1 MNPSGHNA
9 GGTHQ
14 WLDRWED
21 HWADAASA
29 GPPGNDGRQEALRL
43 AERGSDDQAAVDGTA
58 AEPPTRRL
66 ELLSRTVER
75 AIVPRLVLASRV
87 GQLGVP
93 PGQGGGWCPSEV
105 DVEHLAGLVIAH
117 EPAYVVSFVETL
129 WNRGV
134 ALETLYLD
142 LLAPT
147 ARRLGDMW
155 CEDLCDFTQVTMGL
169 WCLHQVLHAF
179 SHAFQAEDR
188 QPQNG
193 WRILLAPAPG
203 EQHTFGLGMVA
214 EFFRRDGWQVVAG
227 MQATA
232 AELADLVRR
241 QWFSVVGLSVG
252 GEVKLEPIGQCVR
265 QVREASRNPTLGV
278 LLGGPLLLDRPELA
292 RLVGADATA
301 TDARHATRQAA
312 RLVTLLGM
320 AG

>member
-1 MNPSGHNA
+1 MNPSGQDA
-9 GGTHQ
+9 GGSHQ
-14 WLDRWED
+14 WHERWED
-21 HWADAASA
+21 QWADVASA
-29 GPPGNDGRQEALRL
+29 DSFGHGALQDTRRMPRGDADDPAAGDGATDPPA
-43 AERGSDDQAAVDGTA
+43 
-58 AEPPTRRL
+58 RRL

-75 AIVPRLVLASRV
+75 AIIPRLVLAGQV
-87 GQLGVP
+87 GQSTRQP
-93 PGQGGGWCPSEV
+93 SRSEGWCPSEV

-129 WNRGV
+129 WNRG
-134 ALETLYLD
+134 ATLETLYLD

-252 GEVKLEPIGQCVR
+252 GEVKLEPIGQCIRMVR
-265 QVREASRNPTLGV
+265 DASRNPTLGV